1 MRYIT
6 IPINVENISDVDMGI
21 KGETNIAEGIL
32 FVDNIA
38 IMIQQPDGSTTIAI
52 DGGDVNSPL
61 TIAEIQNLIALC
73 PVSKCS
79 CTE

>member
-1 MRYIT
+1 MRDIT

-32 FVDNIA
+32 FIDNIA
-38 IMIQQPDGSTTIAI
+38 IMIQQLDGSTTIAI

-61 TIAEIQNLIALC
+61 SIADIMNLMSLC
-73 PVSKCS
+73 PAPRCVCM
-79 CTE
+79 E